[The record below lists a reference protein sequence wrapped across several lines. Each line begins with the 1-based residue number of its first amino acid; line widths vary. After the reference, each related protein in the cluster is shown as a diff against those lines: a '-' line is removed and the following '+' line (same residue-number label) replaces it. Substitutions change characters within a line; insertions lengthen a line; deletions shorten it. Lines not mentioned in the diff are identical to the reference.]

1 LYLSD
6 LSIIVV
12 ILNPTG
18 GTTMAGSDATADAKA
33 LRKFKFERRVGRVVM
48 NPLVTALG
56 RMGIH
61 PPLTV
66 ELETIGRKSGE
77 PRRVPLNG
85 RPDADGL
92 WVISQHGRR
101 AGWAYNV
108 TADPRVRVRIKDQ
121 WRSGTATFV
130 PDDDVV
136 ARARAIGGG
145 GKIGGSAMAAGMRAL
160 QSDPISVH
168 ITFDE

>member
-1 LYLSD
+1 
-6 LSIIVV
+6 
-12 ILNPTG
+12 
-18 GTTMAGSDATADAKA
+18 MAGSGAKAQEKA
-33 LRKFKFERRVGRVVM
+33 LRKFKFERWVGRVVM
-48 NPLVTALG
+48 NPLVSALG
-56 RMGIH
+56 RIGIH

-66 ELETIGRKSGE
+66 ELETVGRKSGE

-108 TADPRVRVRIKDQ
+108 TANPRVRVRIKDL
-121 WRSGTATFV
+121 WRSGTATFE
-130 PDDDVV
+130 PGDDVV

-160 QSDPISVH
+160 QSDPISVR
-168 ITFDE
+168 ITFED

>member
-1 LYLSD
+1 
-6 LSIIVV
+6 
-12 ILNPTG
+12 
-18 GTTMAGSDATADAKA
+18 MAKPSTEKA
-33 LRKFKFERRVGRVVM
+33 LRKFKFERQVGRIVM
-48 NPLVTALG
+48 NPVVNALTRVG
-56 RMGIH
+56 LHI
-61 PPLTV
+61 PLTV

-85 RPDADGL
+85 RADASGL

-101 AGWAYNV
+101 AGWAHNV
-108 TADPRVRVRIKDQ
+108 SANPRVRVRIKDE
-121 WRSGTATFV
+121 WRSGTATFE

-145 GKIGGSAMAAGMRAL
+145 GKVAGSVFAAGMRAL

-168 ITFDE
+168 ITFD

>member
-1 LYLSD
+1 
-6 LSIIVV
+6 
-12 ILNPTG
+12 
-18 GTTMAGSDATADAKA
+18 MAGSDAKAQEKA

-48 NPLVTALG
+48 NPLVSALG
-56 RMGIH
+56 RIGIH

-66 ELETIGRKSGE
+66 ELETVGRKSGE

-108 TADPRVRVRIKDQ
+108 TANPRVRVRIRDQ
-121 WRSGTATFV
+121 WRSGTATFE
-130 PDDDVV
+130 PADDVV
-136 ARARAIGGG
+136 ARARAIGGD
-145 GKIGGSAMAAGMRAL
+145 GKIAGSAFAVGMRAL
-160 QSDPISVH
+160 QSDPISVR
-168 ITFDE
+168 ITFDD

>member
-1 LYLSD
+1 
-6 LSIIVV
+6 
-12 ILNPTG
+12 
-18 GTTMAGSDATADAKA
+18 MAGSDATADAKA

-56 RMGIH
+56 RIGIH

>member
-1 LYLSD
+1 
-6 LSIIVV
+6 
-12 ILNPTG
+12 
-18 GTTMAGSDATADAKA
+18 MARTSTEKA
-33 LRKFKFERRVGRVVM
+33 LRKFKFERQVGRIVM
-48 NPLVTALG
+48 NPLMTALG
-56 RMGIH
+56 RFGIH

-85 RPDADGL
+85 RPDQDGL

-108 TADPRVRVRIKDQ
+108 TANPRVRVRIKDE
-121 WRSGTATFV
+121 WRSGTATFES
-130 PDDDVV
+130 DDDVV
-136 ARARAIGGG
+136 ARAQAIGGG
-145 GKIGGSAMAAGMRAL
+145 GKLGGSAAAVAMRAL

-168 ITFDE
+168 IAFD

>member
-1 LYLSD
+1 
-6 LSIIVV
+6 
-12 ILNPTG
+12 
-18 GTTMAGSDATADAKA
+18 MAGSDAKA

-56 RMGIH
+56 RIGIH

-121 WRSGTATFV
+121 WRSGTAIFV